1 MLGGA
6 ALSGGLA
13 SPWSTWMAAFFIQV
27 LNQMLRILGLDN
39 SWQNVV
45 FGLAIVLGMLI
56 SGDRIADVIGR
67 LLFRGTSAK
76 SDASAESTRLDQ
88 THLTIV
94 RPSKKGPR

>member
-1 MLGGA
+1 
-6 ALSGGLA
+6 
-13 SPWSTWMAAFFIQV
+13 MAAFFIQV

-67 LLFRGTSAK
+67 LLLRGTARSPTPA
-76 SDASAESTRLDQ
+76 ASQLAS
-88 THLTIV
+88 
-94 RPSKKGPR
+94 SKPT